1 MAKQASTKKASTKK
15 DSAKKTGVKKS
26 ATKKTGVKK
35 SATKKTACSKLNTE
49 DCKIPGCSYYSGR
62 KPPCAKNFSVVKHL
76 FI

>member
-15 DSAKKTGVKKS
+15 DSA
-26 ATKKTGVKK
+26 KKTGVKK